1 MLPLNHVDATR
12 LGPRLSLGPLLYY
25 WPRDQVLDFYAEM
38 LEAPVDVI
46 YLGETVFS
54 KRRLMRPEDWWEL
67 AERVTA
73 SGRQAVIST
82 LALIESEGELLTLE
96 RLCADR
102 GFLVEANDLAALNF
116 LEGRPF
122 VAGPSINLYNQRTLA
137 FLHGLGLRRFV
148 LPLELGRAT
157 AAALRAASPPGVEC
171 EVFAHGRLPLAY
183 SARCFT
189 ARHLDLPK
197 DDCGF
202 RCVEY
207 PDGIVLSTQEGRP
220 FLAINGIQTQ
230 SAATHNL
237 LPHLGQLVEDGIDLL
252 RISPQSRGT
261 AEIARIFRACL
272 DGELE
277 AVRGRERLAR
287 LSPAGLC
294 DGYWTGAA
302 GIASSTQK
310 RSLGDSG
317 GEVRQTPDAL
327 EQWLP

>member
-1 MLPLNHVDATR
+1 MKPSETQARR
-12 LGPRLSLGPLLYY
+12 LRLSLGPLLYY

-38 LEAPVDVI
+38 LETPVDVV
-46 YLGETVFS
+46 YLGETVCS
-54 KRRLMRPEDWWEL
+54 KRRLLRPEDWWEL

-73 SGRQAVIST
+73 SGREAVIST

-102 GFLVEANDLAALNF
+102 GFLVEANDLAALDF
-116 LEGRPF
+116 LDGRPF

-157 AAALRAASPPGVEC
+157 ATALRAASPPGIEC

-189 ARHLDLPK
+189 ARHLDLAK

-202 RCVEY
+202 RCIDY
-207 PDGIVLSTQEGRP
+207 PDGIALATQEGQP

-237 LPHLGQLVEDGIDLL
+237 LPVLQELVDDGIDLL

-261 AEIARIFRACL
+261 GEVVRTFRACL
-272 DGELE
+272 GGELE
-277 AVRGRERLAR
+277 PARGRERLAR
-287 LSPAGLC
+287 HTPAGFC
-294 DGYWTGAA
+294 DGYWTGAP
-302 GIASSTQK
+302 GIAGSAA
-310 RSLGDSG
+310 R
-317 GEVRQTPDAL
+317 TPRA
-327 EQWLP
+327 